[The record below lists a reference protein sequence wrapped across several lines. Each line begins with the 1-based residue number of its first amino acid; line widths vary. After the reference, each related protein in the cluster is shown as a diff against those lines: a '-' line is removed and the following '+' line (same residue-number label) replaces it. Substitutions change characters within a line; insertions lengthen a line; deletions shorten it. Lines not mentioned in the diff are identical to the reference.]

1 MATTPI
7 ITWNGNQRTIAYDI
21 TEESRAAKAKVE
33 AELLAGGAS
42 AVTADSLSNN
52 AGMAETTSGLQDI
65 LAQNLARPQATSD
78 DNPNAGTTENVASS
92 PQLVPGYTAEG
103 VYNVNMSGTNYTIPS
118 SSPPLVNPGARKT
131 NPLSNY
137 SSSTY
142 SITLYMITSEY
153 YNNYSTSNP
162 PGKLP
167 NMSDQIYVVAQSG
180 GVDNSFD
187 NRLLTK
193 SGQLGKG
200 QPGLDY
206 YIEDFNL
213 TTLLPGAQKASMA
226 SEIKFKIIEP
236 NGFTFMQKLKIAS
249 TIIDKK
255 STAVKSSTAQPTPI
269 QQNFM
274 LGIRFYGYDKYGNIV
289 KSGGPPNSVV
299 QNSDSTSVSE
309 RFLPIKISSIKFKL
323 NAESTIYSCEAFQLA
338 EQVAYSKI
346 NGVIKT
352 NAEINGSTVGEVLG
366 GSTDAS
372 PTSKSLQQF
381 MNKFNFDQKTNG
393 GVTDPTTYKIEFIG
407 GASKIAAAS
416 LIDNDESQAKT
427 ASISTV
433 STTDKGTVA
442 KSFKATSYNPNT
454 KSVSIPAGTPLLQA
468 IDNIIIKSSFIT
480 EATSKVNTS
489 SPETKSVKNA
499 GTKALQWYSINPLVK
514 VKGRDPKTNDWIYEI
529 TYQIGLYDISY
540 IRNNYVNGVSPYPGP
555 FKLYNYLLTG
565 LNSEVLDYE
574 MNYDNLYYIP
584 VSASAKGAVSG
595 QSGKNYEVPKGTQN
609 SSNSDPQSGKP
620 NKGSEIN
627 DNVRASLYSPSDQA
641 QAKIRII
648 GDPDW
653 IMTTV
658 GTDQKVGQSASTSA
672 KSYYG
677 SDFTINPLAGQTYL
691 QIIFNVAED
700 YLNNGLMDVSDKIQ
714 FYNSDAIEK
723 NGLKGL
729 IYKVWQVESSFSK
742 GQFTQTLECIIVP
755 ASQLA
760 ASKPGATATTTSS
773 ASPGA
778 NDSKEAVADT
788 APTNS
793 QTNEGGTT
801 AEQLRTDTND
811 YRELDRAG
819 IATNFN
825 GTPIDQAGTSSTVL
839 NNANT
844 SGNGNAAYPEDDT
857 VPPSTASQSTQVMN
871 SRTEGESTT
880 TSGYDKNGDLV
891 TTTIGPT
898 TTRTASEADWA
909 KIEARYTR
917 K

>member
-1 MATTPI
+1 MSLDPI
-7 ITWNGNQRTIAYDI
+7 ITYNGNQRTIAYDI
-21 TEESRAAKAKVE
+21 REESQAARAKTE

-42 AVTADSLSNN
+42 AIAADSAANS
-52 AGMAETTSGLQDI
+52 AGLTATDAALTKLY
-65 LAQNLARPQATSD
+65 AQEAARPPATSD
-78 DNPNAGTTENVASS
+78 DNPNAGTTDNIAK
-92 PQLVPGYTAEG
+92 PPEG
-103 VYNVNMSGTNYTIPS
+103 FNPDGGFAVNMSGTNYTIPS

-236 NGFTFMQKLKIAS
+236 NGFTFMQKLKVAS
-249 TIIDKK
+249 AIIDKK
-255 STAVKSSTAQPTPI
+255 STAVKSSTAHPTPI

-366 GSTDAS
+366 GSANAS

-565 LNSEVLDYE
+565 LNSEVLEYE

-584 VSASAKGAVSG
+584 VSASAKGAVAG

-627 DNVRASLYSPSDQA
+627 DNIRASLYSPSDQA
-641 QAKIRII
+641 QAKIKII

-658 GTDQKVGQSASTSA
+658 GTDQKVSQSASTSA

-760 ASKPGATATTTSS
+760 ASKPGATAATSS

-819 IATNFN
+819 ISTNFN
-825 GTPIDQAGTSSTVL
+825 GTPTDQAGTSSTIL
-839 NNANT
+839 NNNSA
-844 SGNGNAAYPEDDT
+844 SGNGTAAYPKDDT
-857 VPPSTASQSTQVMN
+857 VLPSTASQPTQSMN
-871 SRTEGESTT
+871 TRTEGETTT

-891 TTTIGPT
+891 TTTYRPT
-898 TTRTASEADWA
+898 TIREMSDEDWA
-909 KIEARYTR
+909 KIQARYTR